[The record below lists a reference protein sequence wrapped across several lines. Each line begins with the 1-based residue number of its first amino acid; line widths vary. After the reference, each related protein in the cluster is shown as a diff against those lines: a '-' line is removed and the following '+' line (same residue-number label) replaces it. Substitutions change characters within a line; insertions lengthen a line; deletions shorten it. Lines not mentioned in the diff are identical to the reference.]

1 MHSCDSQTALRQNP
15 ARVPASL
22 LPGLPGI
29 VVALCLVLAGCNDTP
44 HKAETD
50 EPLTVAAVKPE
61 RRNVPLLVEST
72 GMTQAVR
79 TADIVARVEGTLQKI
94 AYADGALVQEGD
106 TLFVIDPT
114 MYKAKRQ
121 QAEATLAAQKA
132 VRNRA
137 AVEYARNQKLYAER
151 AASQATVV
159 SWREQLSNAEAQV
172 AAAQAALTQAGI
184 ELGYTVIKAPF
195 TGRVSRHKVDVGNV
209 ISPQTGTLASIVS
222 QDPVYANFT
231 APADSILP
239 LLNSFDDAKSIPLE
253 LAVGDGPYS
262 IKGKLDYISPQVD
275 ASSGTL
281 ALRGVFPNTDGKL
294 LPGLFVRVQVPTE
307 RENEVM
313 VIPRQAVLENQG
325 KSFVYVIAQDSRARM
340 VPPWAVTVLPS
351 SAGLARNRWLSMTAW
366 PISGR
371 AWPLPTPR
379 NDAPAARYRHLPRSM
394 RNVLCLHACSSKI
407 PFLPTSLPSLR
418 SFWASCRWRAF
429 P

>member
-1 MHSCDSQTALRQNP
+1 MHSCDSQTSLRQNP
-15 ARVPASL
+15 ARVPAFL

-29 VVALCLVLAGCNDTP
+29 VVAFCLVLAGCNDTP

-50 EPLTVAAVKPE
+50 EPLPVAAVKPE

-94 AYADGALVQEGD
+94 AYEDGALVQEGD

-137 AVEYARNQKLYAER
+137 AVEYARARMVGGVRGASL
-151 AASQATVV
+151 AAV
-159 SWREQLSNAEAQV
+159 
-172 AAAQAALTQAGI
+172 
-184 ELGYTVIKAPF
+184 
-195 TGRVSRHKVDVGNV
+195 VDVGNV

-222 QDPVYANFT
+222 QDPVYASFT

-340 VPPWAVTVLPS
+340 VPVATGPAVGSDRIAVISGITPESLVIYDGMAHIRQGMAVT
-351 SAGLARNRWLSMTAW
+351 NTAQ
-366 PISGR
+366 
-371 AWPLPTPR
+371 
-379 NDAPAARYRHLPRSM
+379 
-394 RNVLCLHACSSKI
+394 
-407 PFLPTSLPSLR
+407 
-418 SFWASCRWRAF
+418 
-429 P
+429 

>member
-1 MHSCDSQTALRQNP
+1 MAF
-15 ARVPASL
+15 
-22 LPGLPGI
+22 
-29 VVALCLVLAGCNDTP
+29 CLVLAGCNDTP

-50 EPLTVAAVKPE
+50 EPLPVAAVKPE

-94 AYADGALVQEGD
+94 AYEDGALVQEGD

-222 QDPVYANFT
+222 QDPVYASFT

-307 RENEVM
+307 REDEVM

-325 KSFVYVIAQDSRARM
+325 KSFVYVIAQGQPARM
-340 VPPWAVTVLPS
+340 SPWRPGPPWAVTALPS
-351 SAGLARNRWLSMTAW
+351 SAGLPRNPWLSMTAW

-371 AWPLPTPR
+371 AWPSPTPH
-379 NDAPAARYRHLPRSM
+379 NDAPPHAIGTSPRSM

-418 SFWASCRWRAF
+418 SFWASCR
-429 P
+429 

>member
-1 MHSCDSQTALRQNP
+1 M
-15 ARVPASL
+15 
-22 LPGLPGI
+22 
-29 VVALCLVLAGCNDTP
+29 
-44 HKAETD
+44 
-50 EPLTVAAVKPE
+50 AAVKPE

-94 AYADGALVQEGD
+94 AYEDGALVQEGD

-222 QDPVYANFT
+222 QDPVYASFT

-281 ALRGVFPNTDGKL
+281 ALRG
-294 LPGLFVRVQVPTE
+294 
-307 RENEVM
+307 
-313 VIPRQAVLENQG
+313 RQA
-325 KSFVYVIAQDSRARM
+325 A
-340 VPPWAVTVLPS
+340 
-351 SAGLARNRWLSMTAW
+351 
-366 PISGR
+366 SG
-371 AWPLPTPR
+371 
-379 NDAPAARYRHLPRSM
+379 
-394 RNVLCLHACSSKI
+394 
-407 PFLPTSLPSLR
+407 PFRTGSGPHG
-418 SFWASCRWRAF
+418 A
-429 P
+429 

>member
-1 MHSCDSQTALRQNP
+1 MHSCDSQTSLRQNP
-15 ARVPASL
+15 ARVPAFL

-29 VVALCLVLAGCNDTP
+29 VVAFCLVLAGCNDTP

-50 EPLTVAAVKPE
+50 EPLPVAAVKPE

-94 AYADGALVQEGD
+94 AYEDGALVQEGD

-222 QDPVYANFT
+222 QDPVYASFT
-231 APADSILP
+231 APGGQHPAASEQLRRRQIHP
-239 LLNSFDDAKSIPLE
+239 LGTGRRRWALFHQGEARLHFPASGRLFRDARP
-253 LAVGDGPYS
+253 ARRF
-262 IKGKLDYISPQVD
+262 PQY
-275 ASSGTL
+275 G
-281 ALRGVFPNTDGKL
+281 
-294 LPGLFVRVQVPTE
+294 
-307 RENEVM
+307 
-313 VIPRQAVLENQG
+313 RQA
-325 KSFVYVIAQDSRARM
+325 A
-340 VPPWAVTVLPS
+340 
-351 SAGLARNRWLSMTAW
+351 
-366 PISGR
+366 SG
-371 AWPLPTPR
+371 
-379 NDAPAARYRHLPRSM
+379 
-394 RNVLCLHACSSKI
+394 
-407 PFLPTSLPSLR
+407 PFRTGSGPHG
-418 SFWASCRWRAF
+418 A
-429 P
+429 

>member
-1 MHSCDSQTALRQNP
+1 MHSCDSQTSLRQNP
-15 ARVPASL
+15 ARVPAFL
-22 LPGLPGI
+22 LPGLSGI
-29 VVALCLVLAGCNDTP
+29 VVAFCLVLAGCNDTP

-50 EPLTVAAVKPE
+50 EPLPVAAVKPE

-94 AYADGALVQEGD
+94 AYEDGALVQEGD

-222 QDPVYANFT
+222 QDPASEQLRRRQIHPLGTGRRRWALFHQGE
-231 APADSILP
+231 ARLHFPASGRL
-239 LLNSFDDAKSIPLE
+239 FRDARP
-253 LAVGDGPYS
+253 ARRF
-262 IKGKLDYISPQVD
+262 PQY
-275 ASSGTL
+275 G
-281 ALRGVFPNTDGKL
+281 
-294 LPGLFVRVQVPTE
+294 
-307 RENEVM
+307 
-313 VIPRQAVLENQG
+313 RQA
-325 KSFVYVIAQDSRARM
+325 A
-340 VPPWAVTVLPS
+340 
-351 SAGLARNRWLSMTAW
+351 
-366 PISGR
+366 SG
-371 AWPLPTPR
+371 
-379 NDAPAARYRHLPRSM
+379 
-394 RNVLCLHACSSKI
+394 
-407 PFLPTSLPSLR
+407 PFRTGSGPHG
-418 SFWASCRWRAF
+418 A
-429 P
+429 

>member
-1 MHSCDSQTALRQNP
+1 MHSCDSQTSLRQNP
-15 ARVPASL
+15 ARVPAFL

-29 VVALCLVLAGCNDTP
+29 VVAFCLVLAGCNDTP

-50 EPLTVAAVKPE
+50 EPLPVAAVKPE

-94 AYADGALVQEGD
+94 AYEDGALVQEGD

-222 QDPVYANFT
+222 QDPVYASFT

-262 IKGKLDYISPQVD
+262 IKGK
-275 ASSGTL
+275 L

-340 VPPWAVTVLPS
+340 VPVATGPAVGSDRIAVISGITPESLVIYDGMAHIRQGMAVT
-351 SAGLARNRWLSMTAW
+351 NTAQ
-366 PISGR
+366 
-371 AWPLPTPR
+371 
-379 NDAPAARYRHLPRSM
+379 
-394 RNVLCLHACSSKI
+394 
-407 PFLPTSLPSLR
+407 
-418 SFWASCRWRAF
+418 
-429 P
+429 

>member
-1 MHSCDSQTALRQNP
+1 MHSCDSQTSLRQNP
-15 ARVPASL
+15 ARVPAFL

-29 VVALCLVLAGCNDTP
+29 VVAFCLVLAGCNDTP

-50 EPLTVAAVKPE
+50 DPLPVAAVKPE

-94 AYADGALVQEGD
+94 AYEDGALVQEGD

-184 ELGYTVIKAPF
+184 ELG
-195 TGRVSRHKVDVGNV
+195 SR
-209 ISPQTGTLASIVS
+209 
-222 QDPVYANFT
+222 
-231 APADSILP
+231 
-239 LLNSFDDAKSIPLE
+239 
-253 LAVGDGPYS
+253 
-262 IKGKLDYISPQVD
+262 
-275 ASSGTL
+275 
-281 ALRGVFPNTDGKL
+281 
-294 LPGLFVRVQVPTE
+294 
-307 RENEVM
+307 
-313 VIPRQAVLENQG
+313 
-325 KSFVYVIAQDSRARM
+325 
-340 VPPWAVTVLPS
+340 
-351 SAGLARNRWLSMTAW
+351 
-366 PISGR
+366 
-371 AWPLPTPR
+371 
-379 NDAPAARYRHLPRSM
+379 PRSPG
-394 RNVLCLHACSSKI
+394 ACRAIKW
-407 PFLPTSLPSLR
+407 TS
-418 SFWASCRWRAF
+418 AM
-429 P
+429 

>member
-1 MHSCDSQTALRQNP
+1 MHSCDSQTSLRQNP
-15 ARVPASL
+15 ARVPAFL

-29 VVALCLVLAGCNDTP
+29 VVAFCLVLAGCNDTP
-44 HKAETD
+44 HKAEMD
-50 EPLTVAAVKPE
+50 EPLPVTAVKPE

-94 AYADGALVQEGD
+94 AYEDGALVQEGD

-222 QDPVYANFT
+222 QDPVYASFT

-307 RENEVM
+307 REDEVM

-325 KSFVYVIAQDSRARM
+325 KSFV
-340 VPPWAVTVLPS
+340 
-351 SAGLARNRWLSMTAW
+351 
-366 PISGR
+366 
-371 AWPLPTPR
+371 
-379 NDAPAARYRHLPRSM
+379 
-394 RNVLCLHACSSKI
+394 
-407 PFLPTSLPSLR
+407 
-418 SFWASCRWRAF
+418 
-429 P
+429 

>member
-1 MHSCDSQTALRQNP
+1 MHSCDSQTSLRQNP
-15 ARVPASL
+15 ARVPAFL

-29 VVALCLVLAGCNDTP
+29 VVAFCLVLAGCNDTP

-50 EPLTVAAVKPE
+50 EPLPVAAVKPE

-94 AYADGALVQEGD
+94 AYEDGALVQEGD

-209 ISPQTGTLASIVS
+209 IS
-222 QDPVYANFT
+222 
-231 APADSILP
+231 ILP

-340 VPPWAVTVLPS
+340 VPVATGPAVGSDRIAVISGITPESLVIYDGMAHIRQGMAVT
-351 SAGLARNRWLSMTAW
+351 NTAQ
-366 PISGR
+366 
-371 AWPLPTPR
+371 
-379 NDAPAARYRHLPRSM
+379 
-394 RNVLCLHACSSKI
+394 
-407 PFLPTSLPSLR
+407 
-418 SFWASCRWRAF
+418 
-429 P
+429 

>member
-1 MHSCDSQTALRQNP
+1 M
-15 ARVPASL
+15 
-22 LPGLPGI
+22 
-29 VVALCLVLAGCNDTP
+29 
-44 HKAETD
+44 
-50 EPLTVAAVKPE
+50 AAVKPE
-61 RRNVPLLVEST
+61 RRDVPLLVEST

-137 AVEYARNQKLYAER
+137 AVEYARNRKLYAER
-151 AASQATVV
+151 AASQSTVV

-222 QDPVYANFT
+222 QDPVYASFT

-294 LPGLFVRVQVPTE
+294 LPGLFVRVQVPTD
-307 RENEVM
+307 RKNEM
-313 VIPRQAVLENQG
+313 LVIPRQAVLENQG
-325 KSFVYVIAQDSRARM
+325 KSFVYVIGQDSRARM
-340 VPPWAVTVLPS
+340 VPVATGPAVGSDRIAVISGITPESLVIYDGMAHIRQGMAVT
-351 SAGLARNRWLSMTAW
+351 NTAQ
-366 PISGR
+366 
-371 AWPLPTPR
+371 
-379 NDAPAARYRHLPRSM
+379 
-394 RNVLCLHACSSKI
+394 
-407 PFLPTSLPSLR
+407 
-418 SFWASCRWRAF
+418 
-429 P
+429 

>member
-1 MHSCDSQTALRQNP
+1 MHSCDSQTSLRQNP
-15 ARVPASL
+15 ARVPAFL

-29 VVALCLVLAGCNDTP
+29 VVAFCLVLAGCNDTP

-50 EPLTVAAVKPE
+50 EPLPVAAVKPE

-79 TADIVARVEGTLQKI
+79 TADIVPRVEGTLQKI
-94 AYADGALVQEGD
+94 AYEDGALVQEGD

-132 VRNRA
+132 GRHRA

-172 AAAQAALTQAGI
+172 TAAQAALTQAGI

-222 QDPVYANFT
+222 QDPVYASFT

-281 ALRGVFPNTDGKL
+281 AL
-294 LPGLFVRVQVPTE
+294 PGLFVRVQVPTE
-307 RENEVM
+307 REDEVM

-340 VPPWAVTVLPS
+340 VPVATGPAVGSDRIAVISGITPESLVIYDGMAHIRQGMAVT
-351 SAGLARNRWLSMTAW
+351 NTAQ
-366 PISGR
+366 
-371 AWPLPTPR
+371 
-379 NDAPAARYRHLPRSM
+379 
-394 RNVLCLHACSSKI
+394 
-407 PFLPTSLPSLR
+407 
-418 SFWASCRWRAF
+418 
-429 P
+429 

>member
-1 MHSCDSQTALRQNP
+1 MHSCDSQTSLRQNP
-15 ARVPASL
+15 ARVPAFL

-29 VVALCLVLAGCNDTP
+29 VVAFCLVLAGCNDTP

-50 EPLTVAAVKPE
+50 EPLPVAAVKPE

-79 TADIVARVEGTLQKI
+79 TADIVA
-94 AYADGALVQEGD
+94 
-106 TLFVIDPT
+106 LFVIDPT

-222 QDPVYANFT
+222 QDPVYASFT

-307 RENEVM
+307 REDEVM

-340 VPPWAVTVLPS
+340 VPVATGPAVGSDRIAVISGITPESLVIYDGMAHIRQGMAVT
-351 SAGLARNRWLSMTAW
+351 NTAQ
-366 PISGR
+366 
-371 AWPLPTPR
+371 
-379 NDAPAARYRHLPRSM
+379 
-394 RNVLCLHACSSKI
+394 
-407 PFLPTSLPSLR
+407 
-418 SFWASCRWRAF
+418 
-429 P
+429 